1 MFVDAPESLVAP
13 ICSKLDVVILRSG
26 SSLDCLEPATDN
38 VTMYRRPASGARRTD
53 ALQVP
58 ALRHSSLSA
67 VAVCLYV
74 GLHCRGERRCL
85 HPANG
90 VAEQWHGVVQAAISA
105 NDNVTTYRRP
115 ASRVQGSSKRGRTM
129 MGRTDVS
136 CLRHSARSPVVGGLH
151 LANIAMYS
159 RPARRPSR
167 ETRPPRPAVL
177 DAVKASRDHRA
188 SCRRVLHAR
197 ATVLCRLGGCR
208 SCCGRERRA
217 SGHPQGRASREDGVP
232 VRQVVVVAAN
242 GDVTIHRRPASEVGR
257 RRGVR
262 VLRRAPCPL
271 SAYSPLARRLDCACS
286 KVSAGRRWSCA
297 VRGVDAL
304 LGLRERAE
312 RSCGDVEKGVSCSTG
327 RRPLRAGRFDRGT
340 RVTAPTGGD

>member
-1 MFVDAPESLVAP
+1 MA
-13 ICSKLDVVILRSG
+13 
-26 SSLDCLEPATDN
+26 
-38 VTMYRRPASGARRTD
+38 
-53 ALQVP
+53 
-58 ALRHSSLSA
+58 
-67 VAVCLYV
+67 
-74 GLHCRGERRCL
+74 
-85 HPANG
+85 
-90 VAEQWHGVVQAAISA
+90 WVVQAAISA

-286 KVSAGRRWSCA
+286 KCPPVEGGRARYGVWTHFGPSRTRGTVMRGRGEGSEVSCNCTGSERHSPCL
-297 VRGVDAL
+297 VRSGA
-304 LGLRERAE
+304 
-312 RSCGDVEKGVSCSTG
+312 SCSTG